1 MSEFSPE
8 FIAAIEKYELHVS
21 ADLKTVSGCL
31 EYGISVAG
39 EVHHAFTMHLL
50 TVREDMEINP
60 QLEGQERLMA
70 VYAASLD
77 ALCGLP
83 AESLTPDLLLD
94 ELAAS
99 DFDALYFAQ
108 ELLQKKRL
116 CPHPVPTATDTPS

>member
-60 QLEGQERLMA
+60 LLEGQERLIA
-70 VYAASLD
+70 AYAASLD

-83 AESLTPDLLLD
+83 VESLTPDFLMD
-94 ELAAS
+94 ELAAA

-108 ELLQKKRL
+108 EYLKKKRL
-116 CPHPVPTATDTPS
+116 PQLPAPTATDTPS